1 MRSYE
6 LKSSEGWQWMQVKC
20 LKRGSWKLKLKF
32 SKESPWSRW
41 MKDWSWK
48 YRCIATGC
56 HVFGP
61 NHRSS
66 RWAGFL
72 RMIGFR
78 IRQRSSVRTPDWS
91 TWAGQILKWIF
102 LSWWL
107 LACLHRNIE
116 DVIDFRWKKLHL
128 KWEMSWSQKI
138 ELCNH
143 GSNFCQCAKGIQ
155 LSLLSLV
162 FGVESG
168 LARRNMYVA
177 CQDFTSGK
185 ATWLHKYMKS
195 YWRRGTRVR

>member
-6 LKSSEGWQWMQVKC
+6 LKSSEGWQWLQVKF

-72 RMIGFR
+72 RLIGFR

-91 TWAGQILKWIF
+91 TWAGQILNWIF
-102 LSWWL
+102 FVLMIACM
-107 LACLHRNIE
+107 LAQEHRRCHWFQMEKTSLKVRNE
-116 DVIDFRWKKLHL
+116 LVKKNRTVQP
-128 KWEMSWSQKI
+128 WASI
-138 ELCNH
+138 
-143 GSNFCQCAKGIQ
+143 F
-155 LSLLSLV
+155 
-162 FGVESG
+162 
-168 LARRNMYVA
+168 A
-177 CQDFTSGK
+177 CVPK
-185 ATWLHKYMKS
+185 AYS
-195 YWRRGTRVR
+195 

>member
-20 LKRGSWKLKLKF
+20 LKRGSWNLKLKF
-32 SKESPWSRW
+32 SKESPWSCW
-41 MKDWSWK
+41 MKDWNWK

-72 RMIGFR
+72 RMVGFR

-102 LSWWL
+102 FVLMIACM
-107 LACLHRNIE
+107 LAQANREISLIS
-116 DVIDFRWKKLHL
+116 DGKKLHL

-143 GSNFCQCAKGIQ
+143 GHR
-155 LSLLSLV
+155 SLP
-162 FGVESG
+162 
-168 LARRNMYVA
+168 A
-177 CQDFTSGK
+177 CQK
-185 ATWLHKYMKS
+185 AYS
-195 YWRRGTRVR
+195 